1 MEHPV
6 VAVGNFGNVSKFKG
20 TDSLYWEFVDDNEML
35 SRLVSQVNIDHPV
48 RPRNIITP
56 ALTNVG
62 DMPISTNI
70 NYTPTKEECTSTNTV
85 PSDEIELPITVNDE
99 PTDIY
104 VQSINTDAVI
114 KSNDAPVDISTSTRD
129 DYGPISKITLK
140 MQVDKVVQEAQ
151 MLHADMLDSVVD
163 RDKII
168 NEEWLYFIDSGG
180 QIQYQQVLHPFLQ
193 CVSVLLLVMNMAEG
207 FSSQSSTVLQRD
219 NDHQLK
225 VSDYS
230 LSNEAVL
237 EQLVVMVNSN
247 FKEQKELI
255 ENDPYLSA
263 IIKIPK
269 KLQIM
274 AIATHLDELL
284 EKSGDRE
291 AVKQREMEY
300 ASILQSMQSNLHYA
314 STSELFYKVNGK
326 KAEVGDFS
334 DKAIAEICQQLR
346 KKEVV
351 FEVEVPLYWHA
362 FEIVLRK
369 AANKVHGV
377 LPLDACYKIGEK
389 LYRMDTQE
397 VQSALKFFHLLNTVL
412 YYADSKA
419 SDVVFGQTNLVYKII
434 SELAICICQIR
445 HEMKDTGNPDM
456 NKAANGHICENFLK
470 MSMSCKTVCDY
481 ISNFNSVLISLFVEL
496 SLAVPVGDDKY
507 FIPALLPLIDPS
519 GVPNSFMCPFIFYFQ
534 EGAPMGFFCTYIVH
548 LLSKHS
554 QHGQRH
560 WVIPQGV
567 NIHANCITLRRVDK
581 CEVLF
586 IGYRNKFEVRCNLQY
601 RREIKDE
608 LCKAMDE
615 FSKVKPQRGFYCICK
630 DKKMSHI
637 AFEKDEFCLYCSVTH
652 ESVRCTEYNR
662 MHSCWSWCTSQFK
675 DEFGKLT

>member
-20 TDSLYWEFVDDNEML
+20 TDSPYWEFVDDNQML

-48 RPRNIITP
+48 RPSTP
-56 ALTNVG
+56 VLTNVG
-62 DMPISTNI
+62 DSTNI
-70 NYTPTKEECTSTNTV
+70 NYTEDCTSTN
-85 PSDEIELPITVNDE
+85 E
-99 PTDIY
+99 PY
-104 VQSINTDAVI
+104 VQSDAVI
-114 KSNDAPVDISTSTRD
+114 KSNVDINTG
-129 DYGPISKITLK
+129 DYGPISKITLE

-151 MLHADMLDSVVD
+151 MIHADMLDSVVD
-163 RDKII
+163 QDKVI

-180 QIQYQQVLHPFLQ
+180 QIQFQQVLHPFLQ
-193 CVSVLLLVMNMAEG
+193 CVSVLLLVMNMAED

-219 NDHQLK
+219 NDQQLE

-255 ENDPYLSA
+255 ENDPYLST
-263 IIKIPK
+263 IIKIPE

-274 AIATHLDELL
+274 AIATHLDEL
-284 EKSGDRE
+284 EKSGDQE

-300 ASILQSMQSNLHYA
+300 ASILQSMKSNLHYA
-314 STSELFYKVNGK
+314 DFSTSELFYKVCGK
-326 KAEVGDFS
+326 NAEVGDFS
-334 DKAIAEICQQLR
+334 DQAIAEICQQLR
-346 KKEVV
+346 KKELV

-377 LPLDACYKIGEK
+377 LPLDACYRIGKK

-397 VQSALKFFHLLNTVL
+397 VQSALKFFHLLNTIL

-419 SDVVFGQTNLVYKII
+419 SNVVFGETNLVYKII
-434 SELAICICQIR
+434 SELAICICRIR
-445 HEMKDTGNPDM
+445 NQEKVGGGNADMKE
-456 NKAANGHICENFLK
+456 AENGHISESFLK
-470 MSMSCKTVCDY
+470 QSMSCKSVCDY
-481 ISNFNSVLISLFVEL
+481 IPNFHSVLMSLFVEL
-496 SLAVPVGDDKY
+496 SLAVQEDDNKY
-507 FIPALLPLIDPS
+507 FIPALLPLIDPCR
-519 GVPNSFMCPFIFYFQ
+519 VPNSFMCPFIFYFR

-586 IGYRNKFEVRCNLQY
+586 IGYRNKFEVRCELQY

-608 LCKAMDE
+608 LCQAMDE
-615 FSKVKPQRGFYCICK
+615 VSKVKPQRGFYCICK
-630 DKKMSHI
+630 DEKMSHI
-637 AFEKDEFCLYCSVTH
+637 AFEKDEYCLYCSVTH
-652 ESVRCTEYNR
+652 ESVRCTEYNC

-675 DEFGKLT
+675 DKFGKLT